1 MTRFGPRGI
10 HTPWLAL
17 IGCALLL
24 RALIP
29 AGWMPTRT
37 VDGVVLELC
46 SGRMPGGTAP
56 QIDAARALLDQAL
69 ARTADHRDNSDGAAK
84 DQPCTFA
91 GLTHVA
97 PPPAV
102 IAAPLP
108 PALPAAGLP
117 TPALIAAVGRGLP
130 APPPPSTGPPLTA

>member
-1 MTRFGPRGI
+1 MTRFGPRGV
-10 HTPWLAL
+10 HALWLAL

-37 VDGVVLELC
+37 AEGFVLELC

-56 QIDAARALLDQAL
+56 QVEAAQALLDQAL
-69 ARTADHRDNSDGAAK
+69 AGTADHRDNSDGAAK

-91 GLTHVA
+91 GLTPVA

-102 IAAPLP
+102 LAPLAPVSPPVDLPP
-108 PALPAAGLP
+108 PALTAA
-117 TPALIAAVGRGLP
+117 IGRGLP

>member
-1 MTRFGPRGI
+1 MTRFGLRGANA
-10 HTPWLAL
+10 PWLAL

-24 RALIP
+24 RALVP

-37 VDGVVLELC
+37 ADGFVLELC

-56 QIDAARALLDQAL
+56 QVDAARALLDQAL
-69 ARTADHRDNSDGAAK
+69 AGTADHREKQDGAAK

-91 GLTHVA
+91 GLVHAA
-97 PPPAV
+97 PPPAALAQLPPV
-102 IAAPLP
+102 SLPVDLPP
-108 PALPAAGLP
+108 PALA
-117 TPALIAAVGRGLP
+117 AAVGRGLP